1 MTNTLFKA
9 ARSLIVV
16 PDPVAPPPP
25 PTYRL
30 IRRTG
35 LRPKYEYTAYI
46 AIDFINIELGKMR
59 PFQLIG
65 VESSKVRA
73 GFETYEYYEWIEK
86 SRVVPMVETPVVTP
100 IPDAWDAT
108 ARSGMVATDPMA
120 VEWTVN
126 RGNVDMI
133 VGMCTSLEE
142 VDTVTRTLLSE
153 ENARAAALRGMVI
166 HGFRIIGGAAH
177 VHAAPPPGFGSVR
190 LDIRHATWGLTNDND
205 SVCRLE
211 ITRGIV
217 TYKIDGEIIA
227 TGPAFVHPGQAIYL
241 RGVLYGKGDS
251 IDNPLLETL
260 DNNGEGGATIGPL
273 TVRADGS
280 AQGFAEGGATLGPL
294 TVQSARLNGRA
305 TLGPLWARGRSA
317 EEGGRANIELAPM
330 AAGGWGLQIAAG
342 NASFTLAPLTVKAAK
357 SRYGDATAALG
368 ALWVAARGKDTPPG
382 NNAIVGMN
390 SRWDAQ
396 PAPGNFAGAYSVAG
410 VGVEFAA
417 QLYTPRSVRGRVGL
431 RGRMKMSWVWA
442 AALRAA
448 VGLRAKQQA
457 QRVFDVVLL
466 TDAGVSAAPVGLLII
481 TADFDTSLGLDARH
495 GATRLADARIRAQ
508 LGARIGVDTAGLYS
522 AAIRALLN
530 VGVTGVRD
538 PSDYL
543 VWSVEREGAS
553 AAYSNFAFNS
563 FARIGGRIFAA
574 GDSGLYELAGDNDA
588 GAPISAWVDLGKR
601 AFGTTLEK
609 GITNAYLTV
618 SSEAKMAVRVTTN
631 DGKSYRY
638 ESRSQDVDM
647 RAQRVDFGRGLR
659 ATYLNLEVSNVNG
672 AAFDLEQL
680 EFLVTES
687 KRRI

>member
-9 ARSLIVV
+9 ARDLVV
-16 PDPVAPPPP
+16 LPDPVPPAPAPGR
-25 PTYRL
+25 RL
-30 IRRTG
+30 VRSIGT
-35 LRPKYEYTAYI
+35 RPKYEYTR
-46 AIDFINIELGKMR
+46 FIIVGFNALGQY
-59 PFQLIG
+59 QLQG
-65 VESSKVRA
+65 VESSKILV
-73 GFETYEYYEWIEK
+73 GQETYEYYEWVENTTF
-86 SRVVPMVETPVVTP
+86 VPPVKTPVVTP

-133 VGMCTSLEE
+133 VGMCTSLED
-142 VDTVTRTLLSE
+142 VSTATQTPLAA

-190 LDIRHATWGLTNDND
+190 LDIRRATWGLTND

-217 TYKIDGEIIA
+217 TYLIDGEIIA

-260 DNNGEGGATIGPL
+260 DNNAEGGATIGPL

-342 NASFTLAPLTVKAAK
+342 NASFTLAPLTAKAAK
-357 SRYGDATAALG
+357 TRYVDATAMLG
-368 ALWVAARGKDTPPG
+368 TLWCAAWGKDTPAG
-382 NNAIVGMN
+382 NNAIIGLN
-390 SRWDAQ
+390 GRWDAQ
-396 PAPGNFAGAYSVAG
+396 RAPGNFAGAYSVAG
-410 VGVEFAA
+410 VGVAFAA
-417 QLYTPRSVRGRVGL
+417 QLHSPRTLRARIGL
-431 RGRMKMSWVWA
+431 RGRMKMSRVWA
-442 AALRAA
+442 ATLRAA
-448 VGLRAKQQA
+448 VGLRAKQRA

-466 TDAGVSAAPVGLLII
+466 TGAGISADPVGLLII
-481 TADFDTSLGLDARH
+481 TAEFDSAMGIDVRY
-495 GATRLADARIRAQ
+495 GATRLADTQIRAR
-508 LGARIGVDTAGLYS
+508 LGARIGTDTLGVYS

-543 VWSVEREGAS
+543 VWSVERAGAS

-574 GDSGLYELAGDNDA
+574 GDTGLYELAGDSDA
-588 GAPISAWVDLGKR
+588 GAPIDAWADLGKR
-601 AFGTTLEK
+601 GFGSSLEK
-609 GITNAYLTV
+609 GISNAYLTV
-618 SSEAKMAVRVTTN
+618 SSEAKMVVRVTTN
-631 DGKSYRY
+631 DKNTYRY
-638 ESRSQDVDM
+638 EARSWDTDM

-659 ATYLNLEVSNVNG
+659 ATYLNLEVMNVDG

-680 EFLVTES
+680 EFVVTES